1 MKLFKFVLALGA
13 ALSLTLSS
21 NAMAGGGGSSGPTI
35 DASSLKLQVY
45 SVMLSTS
52 PFCTNPY
59 TVFTS
64 TSPTEVDFLAAPTLG
79 SGNPPDDTYN
89 CVIIKM
95 SDIIK
100 FTPSSTAGLCNFG
113 TEYTADVCRSDN
125 SGSTQ
130 APDSSTLTSCTGT
143 DAAPHSDPVYMYL
156 TTNASAGTGGE
167 AFLQPTDASSTHGLP
182 LTAPLVIAGKAK
194 SKFVVN
200 ASGVVGSDSVSC
212 GMNPP
217 VFGFQKIQ

>member
-1 MKLFKFVLALGA
+1 MNLTRIILAAAGA
-13 ALSLTLSS
+13 LTLSS
-21 NAMAGGGGSSGPTI
+21 SVVAGGQPSGPAL

-52 PFCTNPY
+52 PLCTNPY
-59 TVFTS
+59 TVFS
-64 TSPTEVDFLAAPTLG
+64 SAAPTEVDFLATPTLG
-79 SGNPPDDTYN
+79 SGNPPDATYN

-100 FTPSSTAGLCNFG
+100 FTPSSTAGLCTAG
-113 TEYTADVCRSDN
+113 TEYVADVCRSDN

-130 APDSSTLTSCTGT
+130 APDSSTHTACTGT
-143 DAAPHSDPVYMYL
+143 DAAPHSDAVYMYL

-167 AFLQPTDASSTHGLP
+167 VFLQPADVNSSNGLR
-182 LTAPLVIAGKAK
+182 LTAPLVIAGKAS
-194 SKFVVN
+194 SKFIVN
-200 ASGVVGSDSVSC
+200 ASGKVGSDSVSC

-217 VFGFQKIQ
+217 VFGFQKVQ